1 MLRQGRQPV
10 ADLVWRAT
18 GCRECGMTGYLG
30 RLGIFE
36 VWPLTEPHCE
46 LIIEETNELAL
57 RRRLRKD
64 GVPSLF
70 DDMFAKAAEGLTS
83 LDEMQAIGGF
93 ALYAAPVP

>member
-1 MLRQGRQPV
+1 
-10 ADLVWRAT
+10 
-18 GCRECGMTGYLG
+18 
-30 RLGIFE
+30 
-36 VWPLTEPHCE
+36 